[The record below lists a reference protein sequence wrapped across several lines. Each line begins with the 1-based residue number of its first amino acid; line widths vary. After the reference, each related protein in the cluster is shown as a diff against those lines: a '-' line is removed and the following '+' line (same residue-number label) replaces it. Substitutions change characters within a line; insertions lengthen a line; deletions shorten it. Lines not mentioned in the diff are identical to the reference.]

1 MRILLILFAATL
13 CAASPDPPK
22 KTTYSLSKEPIDVV
36 IPCIHKDLYS
46 LEHCIAGIKKN
57 GKNIRRV
64 IVVSPERLSD
74 SAEWFDENL
83 FPFSKKDLAIEIFQ
97 GDEIRAKE
105 FLQTPRS
112 RIGWVFQQFLK
123 FYAPFAI
130 PGISSNV
137 LILDADV
144 VFLNPVTF
152 QNKSRGPHFIPATEY
167 ERAYFDH
174 AARLL
179 PWLRRVYPSHSGV
192 SHHMLF
198 QRPILEDL
206 FSLIKLQ
213 HGVEPWRAICR
224 CIDLAALP
232 WSCMSEYEIYF
243 NFVFLRTEQAALN
256 HTQWT
261 MVPNLHNISSYQRQG
276 QAFVVCPEWYRTRNG
291 F

>member
-13 CAASPDPPK
+13 CAASPNPPK

-83 FPFSKKDLAIEIFQ
+83 FPFSKKDLAVEIFH
-97 GDEIRAKE
+97 GDEIRAIE

-123 FYAPFAI
+123 
-130 PGISSNV
+130 
-137 LILDADV
+137 
-144 VFLNPVTF
+144 
-152 QNKSRGPHFIPATEY
+152 FIPATEY

-179 PWLRRVYPSHSGV
+179 PWLKRVYPTHSGV

-224 CIDLAALP
+224 CIDQADLP

-276 QAFVVCPEWYRTRNG
+276 QAFIVCPEWYRTRNG